1 MDIRQLTYFLA
12 IIEEVSITKAA
23 ERLHIAQPT
32 LSHQLRLLEDE
43 LEVKLIERTP
53 FNSEIFKSICL
64 PNDPMVAISKD
75 NIYIKTLI

>member
-12 IIEEVSITKAA
+12 IIEQGSRTKAA
-23 ERLHIAQPT
+23 ERFHIAQPP
-32 LSHQLRLLEDE
+32 LSHK

-53 FNSEIFKSICL
+53 FDLEIFKSICL

-75 NIYIKTLI
+75 NIYIKILI